1 MCEKIQQYGIREK
14 FRICKA
20 PRANKFLRAATYL
33 QVEFFM
39 KIVDLKDESSVFDVS
54 LVAQVIFLF
63 L

>member
-1 MCEKIQQYGIREK
+1 MCEKTQQYGITEK

-20 PRANKFLRAATYL
+20 LRANKFLRAATYL